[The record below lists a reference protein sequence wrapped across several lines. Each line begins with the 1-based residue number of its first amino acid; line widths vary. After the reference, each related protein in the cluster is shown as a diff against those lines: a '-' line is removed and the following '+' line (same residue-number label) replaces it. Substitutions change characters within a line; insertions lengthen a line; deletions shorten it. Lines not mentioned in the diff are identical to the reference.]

1 MVSQRLAKPSYPLD
15 SLSSTLSVGAKYI
28 HASGVTVAYAAP
40 TRLVRVRI
48 FGGVPYIISGGA
60 EVGES
65 GRAVNPLPLAEWV
78 RIPPP

>member
-1 MVSQRLAKPSYPLD
+1 MVSQQIAN
-15 SLSSTLSVGAKYI
+15 LSNRKVVRVRVAAVPPIYTL
-28 HASGVTVAYAAP
+28 GVTVAYAAP

-48 FGGVPYIISGGA
+48 FEGMPYIISGGA